1 MLKKPHIVAAGAV
14 SLLVILLLS
23 LPTGFTHQVKR
34 TISGLLMPFFGL
46 SSAADKTAKKA
57 GELIVPRS
65 VLTEENRKLKEEVQQ
80 LKFQLSH
87 TDTIRN
93 ENDKLRQM
101 IGFAQRVPWKL
112 KPARIIARDP
122 ANWWRTAEINVGK
135 RDGVFVNAP
144 VITTHGLVGKV
155 VSSKT
160 GRSQILLLGDANCQA
175 AAIVQDTGEH
185 GIVKAYSAD
194 PSIVTLTYLSK
205 GNNAQEGQTVVTSDF
220 DLRPGHAVASSG
232 LGGVFPAGIPIGKI
246 IDIRNVGYGLY
257 LEARVRLTVN
267 FSKLDKVYVVVP

>member
-1 MLKKPHIVAAGAV
+1 MLKKPHIIAAGAV

-23 LPTGFTHQVKR
+23 LPTAFTHQVKR
-34 TISGLLMPFFGL
+34 TISGLLLPIFGL
-46 SSAADKTAKKA
+46 SNAADKTAAKA
-57 GELIVPRS
+57 GELIIPRS

-80 LKFQLSH
+80 LKFQLTQ
-87 TDTIRN
+87 TDSVRK

-101 IGFAQRVPWKL
+101 VGFPQRVPWKL
-112 KPARIIARDP
+112 KPAKIIARDP

-220 DLRPGHAVASSG
+220 DLRPGHSVASSG

-246 IDIRNVGYGLY
+246 IDVRNVGYGLY

-267 FSKLDKVYVVVP
+267 FSKLDKLYVVVP

>member
-1 MLKKPHIVAAGAV
+1 MLKKPHFIAAGAV
-14 SLLVILLLS
+14 SVLVLLLLS
-23 LPTGFTHQVKR
+23 LPTGFTNQVKR
-34 TISGLLMPFFGL
+34 TISGLLLPIFGL
-46 SSAADKTAKKA
+46 SNAADKAAAKT

-65 VLTEENRKLKEEVQQ
+65 VLTEENRKLKEEIQQ
-80 LKFQLSH
+80 LKFQLGQTETVRS
-87 TDTIRN
+87 
-93 ENDKLRQM
+93 ENDKLRVM
-101 IGFAQRVPWKL
+101 VGFPQRVPWKL

-135 RDGVFVNAP
+135 KDGVFVNAP
-144 VITTHGLVGKV
+144 VITTQGLIGKV
-155 VSSKT
+155 VSSNS

-185 GIVKAYSAD
+185 GIVKAYDAD

-205 GNNAQEGQTVVTSDF
+205 GNNAQEGQTVVTSDY

-246 IDIRNVGYGLY
+246 VDIRNVGYGLY

-267 FSKLDKVYVVVP
+267 FSKLDKIYVVVP